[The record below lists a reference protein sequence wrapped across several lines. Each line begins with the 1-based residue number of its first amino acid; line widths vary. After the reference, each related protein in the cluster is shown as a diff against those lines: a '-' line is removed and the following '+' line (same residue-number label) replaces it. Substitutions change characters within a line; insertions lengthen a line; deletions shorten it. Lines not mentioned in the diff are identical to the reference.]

1 MKNITAIT
9 VQQKNKNRSNV
20 YVDGEYYCSLSNV
33 TVIAEKLKVGPV
45 DDEEFER
52 ILLTDGESAAFE
64 LALGYVC
71 KYARSKKQTL
81 DYLMKKG
88 YAYPVAFKAVEK
100 LVSYGYLSDD
110 DFAAAFVE
118 QNKSSK
124 GKLLL
129 KRQLRQKGID
139 EKCADKAI
147 NEQFGDET
155 EPAKRL
161 AEKYMRGKEPVFENF
176 GKCYRYLLSKGFS
189 YDAASS
195 VIDFLKKGN
204 DDF

>member
-9 VQQKNKNRSNV
+9 VQQKNKRKSNIFI
-20 YVDGEYYCSLSNV
+20 DGSYYCSLSNV
-33 TVIAEKLKVGPV
+33 TVVSNRLKAGMEIE
-45 DDEEFER
+45 DEEFER
-52 ILLTDGESAAFE
+52 ILLEDGEAAAFD

-71 KYARSKKQTL
+71 KYAKSKKQTT

-88 YAYPVAFKAVEK
+88 FAYPVAFKAVEK

-110 DFAAAFVE
+110 DFAEAFVL
-118 QNKSSK
+118 QNKNNS

-129 KRQLRQKGID
+129 KQKLRQKGID

-147 NEQFGDET
+147 NEYFGDET
-155 EPAKRL
+155 DSAKRL
-161 AEKYMRGKEPVFENF
+161 AEKYMKSKEKNFENF

-189 YDAASS
+189 FDAASAA
-195 VIDFLKKGN
+195 IDSLKN
-204 DDF
+204 DDEF